1 MNSGLQLKYDW
12 IRGGKVSYPCPVGN
26 GEVVNLRSGRFVKT
40 DGSGRAEIAGD
51 GHAALLGFLES
62 GPITATENDA
72 EGKYTR
78 NVINDLTAVFRIP
91 LRYENATYTVNY
103 SAAVLGK
110 SCDLV
115 VVEGIQYANLTD
127 GDESTIII
135 VGGQAAS
142 AVAVNDG
149 WVDVMLN
156 PAKIAPTA
164 L

>member
-1 MNSGLQLKYDW
+1 VNSGLQLKYGW
-12 IRGGKVSYPCPVGN
+12 IRGGKVGYPIPIGLS
-26 GEVVNLRSGRFVKT
+26 EVINLRSGRFVKT

-51 GHAALLGFLES
+51 GHTALIGWLECEA
-62 GPITATENDA
+62 ITAASNDA

-78 NVINDLTAVFRIP
+78 NVINDLTAVFRLPI
-91 LRYENATYTVNY
+91 RYESATYTVNY

-115 VVEGIQYANLTD
+115 VVAGIQYANLTD

-149 WVDVMLN
+149 WVDVMIN
-156 PAKIAPTA
+156 PAKISPTA